1 MRSARLTLAAILFT
15 GCSDGVD
22 DGGAVVPAIGT
33 GKADAL
39 DHVEDRGPLSF
50 GVARMGTFVEDLQFE
65 GYRVTVRDGARVRLE
80 ITRLGTAAKLDTTL
94 FVYGPFDGSEFG
106 GEAIAFDD
114 DSGWGRQSRLTG
126 LTLEGGEYL
135 VVVGTHDARGRG
147 AYRVLATCES
157 GECEPENECAF
168 GEVFHDLRTSTD
180 VVGGT
185 RRVLTSPAGLTAL
198 EEQQVIRAVQ
208 SSAHEDVTTIDEAF
222 ERMDQNEINQIEIW
236 DRTNARPFVVYEF
249 GAGDTSVGAYFAH
262 GTTERVAVISDGE
275 IEDCAV
281 SRGPQGG
288 ACTSTDECSVGEC
301 VGIAGGV
308 GRCTVLTGFGEQSEC
323 SVDAPC
329 DIAEG
334 LICGGLTR
342 SDEGICQPA
351 WMSGNFADTF
361 SSEEGGLSVP
371 DGDDNGLVRTVLVNG
386 LATVDTDVELD
397 MFVIHPDAT
406 QLRITLTNPAG
417 AEVTVFEGEASEVFW
432 RRHPVLGFSGDE
444 MVNGEW
450 TLRIVDDVA
459 GDEGTLDHWTLRL
472 RSRFD

>member
-1 MRSARLTLAAILFT
+1 MRSPRFVLAALLLT
-15 GCSDGVD
+15 ACQAEEGSDV
-22 DGGAVVPAIGT
+22 VVPAIAGG

-50 GVARMGTFVEDLQFE
+50 GVARSGTFVEDLQFE
-65 GYRVTVRDGARVRLE
+65 GYRVSVRDGARVRLE

-106 GEAIAFDD
+106 GEAMAFDD

-147 AYRVLATCES
+147 AYRVLATCEN
-157 GECEPENECAF
+157 GDCEPDVECAF
-168 GEVFHDLRTSTD
+168 GEVFHDLRTSAD
-180 VVGGT
+180 VVAGT
-185 RRVLTSPAGLTAL
+185 RRVLTSPEGLTAL

-208 SSAHEDVTTIDEAF
+208 SSAHVDVTSIEEAF
-222 ERMDQNEINQIEIW
+222 DRMDQNEINQIEFW
-236 DRTNARPFVVYEF
+236 DRTNARPFVAYEF

-275 IEDCAV
+275 IEDCTV
-281 SRGPQGG
+281 NRGPQGG
-288 ACTSTDECSVGEC
+288 ACTSTSECSVGEC
-301 VGIAGGV
+301 VGIADGA
-308 GRCTVLTGFGEQSEC
+308 GRCTVLTGFGDQAEC

-329 DIAEG
+329 DIGEG

-342 SDEGICQPA
+342 GDEGICQPA
-351 WMSGNFADTF
+351 WMSGNFADAF
-361 SSEEGGLSVP
+361 SADEGGLTVP
-371 DGDDNGLVRTVLVNG
+371 DGDDDGLVRTVKVNG

-417 AEVTVFEGEASEVFW
+417 AEVTVFDGEAPEVFW

-450 TLRIVDDVA
+450 TLRIIDDVA